1 MTVKR
6 VMGTETEYAVSLNT
20 PDRYNPVQLSFD
32 VVNGAADS
40 HSKSIRWDYRQEDPV
55 NDARGTRLERAAAR
69 PDMLTDAPQLNITN
83 VIAPNGGRV
92 YVDHAHPEYSAPET
106 TDPFEAVRYDH
117 AGDLIMQAATE
128 HARKQTGT
136 PIALHRNNV
145 DGKGSC
151 WGTHENYM
159 MARAVPFD
167 LVTRLMTL
175 HFVTRQIYAGS
186 GRVGIGE
193 NSEIPGYQLSQ
204 RADYIHAKVGL
215 QTTFE
220 RPIINTRDESHS
232 TDAYRRLHVIV
243 GDANRMEV
251 PQALKLGTTS
261 MLLWLLEHADEA
273 GFDLNAFLDELEL
286 SDPVEA
292 IHTVSRDL
300 TLGAILPLANG
311 GETNA
316 WLIQLKLRQAVY
328 QVAALVEGTDTAGEP
343 AWPDKST
350 TSIMAMW
357 QQALIDCASI
367 RHAAD
372 DDERLAMTGEA
383 SRIEWLLKWQLL
395 EKLRRK
401 ITTTSA
407 PGVANGWNDPRL
419 KVIDLKW
426 AALDPADSI
435 FTKLEPRTERV
446 VSAADIARATTEPP
460 EDTRAWLRAKL
471 VAQFGDEVAA
481 ASWSRLTVRD
491 PRAADEGEAVEFYGN
506 AGHMAA
512 TRPSPVLPRHL
523 RSARLHQGALR
534 NRTQFS
540 RTRHRSA
547 EVAGH
552 QRRTIDLVAME
563 ETREET
569 PQDLRNLALK
579 VAGLLEEAGQHAL
592 HDQLNPRNLAQ
603 PSTENADR
611 GPRYKLEVDNK
622 IMRFMSARIAD
633 IAHFDGF
640 WTTRPA
646 ESRPGQRYWYIGK
659 IDGVINYVRRMSE
672 WTVTAA
678 LFEFGPDNEPKPII
692 GIVHAPAL
700 GLTYLAARGAGAVR
714 IHKTAV
720 GEKRDKVVP
729 SMTSSLDG
737 SVLSYGMSFIPSES
751 QRALDVASSLAGRP
765 ADIKRVGPVSLDL
778 CKVADGTYD
787 AYFEPMLHVW
797 DIAGIAAGTVV
808 VWEAQGTLSRWDGE
822 RIHWRHDND
831 VVASNGL
838 IIRELQH
845 YLQQYPWL
853 DSINQR

>member
-106 TDPFEAVRYDH
+106 TDPFEAVRYDR

-128 HARKQTGT
+128 RARTQTGT

-159 MARAVPFD
+159 MARSVPFD

-232 TDAYRRLHVIV
+232 TDEYRRLHVIV

-286 SDPVEA
+286 ADPVEA
-292 IHTVSRDL
+292 MHTVSHDL
-300 TLGAILPLANG
+300 TLGASLPLANG

-401 ITTTSA
+401 IT
-407 PGVANGWNDPRL
+407 
-419 KVIDLKW
+419 
-426 AALDPADSI
+426 
-435 FTKLEPRTERV
+435 
-446 VSAADIARATTEPP
+446 
-460 EDTRAWLRAKL
+460 
-471 VAQFGDEVAA
+471 
-481 ASWSRLTVRD
+481 
-491 PRAADEGEAVEFYGN
+491 
-506 AGHMAA
+506 
-512 TRPSPVLPRHL
+512 
-523 RSARLHQGALR
+523 
-534 NRTQFS
+534 
-540 RTRHRSA
+540 
-547 EVAGH
+547 
-552 QRRTIDLVAME
+552 
-563 ETREET
+563 
-569 PQDLRNLALK
+569 
-579 VAGLLEEAGQHAL
+579 
-592 HDQLNPRNLAQ
+592 
-603 PSTENADR
+603 
-611 GPRYKLEVDNK
+611 
-622 IMRFMSARIAD
+622 
-633 IAHFDGF
+633 
-640 WTTRPA
+640 
-646 ESRPGQRYWYIGK
+646 
-659 IDGVINYVRRMSE
+659 
-672 WTVTAA
+672 
-678 LFEFGPDNEPKPII
+678 
-692 GIVHAPAL
+692 
-700 GLTYLAARGAGAVR
+700 
-714 IHKTAV
+714 
-720 GEKRDKVVP
+720 
-729 SMTSSLDG
+729 
-737 SVLSYGMSFIPSES
+737 
-751 QRALDVASSLAGRP
+751 
-765 ADIKRVGPVSLDL
+765 
-778 CKVADGTYD
+778 
-787 AYFEPMLHVW
+787 
-797 DIAGIAAGTVV
+797 
-808 VWEAQGTLSRWDGE
+808 
-822 RIHWRHDND
+822 
-831 VVASNGL
+831 
-838 IIRELQH
+838 
-845 YLQQYPWL
+845 
-853 DSINQR
+853 